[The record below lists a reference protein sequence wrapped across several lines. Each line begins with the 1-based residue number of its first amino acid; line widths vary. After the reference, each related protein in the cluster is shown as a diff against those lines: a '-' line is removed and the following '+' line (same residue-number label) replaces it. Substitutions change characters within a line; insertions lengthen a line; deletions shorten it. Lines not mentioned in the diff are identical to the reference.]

1 MVRSTL
7 MALLL
12 AVAAIPASATVI
24 TRDVELD
31 LDNLGLPS
39 SQIFTLF
46 SLDAPVT
53 VNAGDTLELNLTF
66 ARGES
71 LLVTDVGGDS
81 PREVFDFTF
90 GTAGSGDTINLTTTF
105 DFVGVTGNLFDNGLV
120 VSTSAAPRI
129 GTFTFSD
136 LTDTNF
142 GFEGL
147 SLSVFS
153 ESGND
158 SFIVDEISLL
168 ATINLFGQGTT
179 GPNAFTRAS
188 SVSEPPAILLML
200 SLMLLACRSR
210 LSH

>member
-1 MVRSTL
+1 MVRSAIL
-7 MALLL
+7 AVLL
-12 AVAAIPASATVI
+12 AVATIPASASVI

-31 LDNLGLPS
+31 LDNFGLPT

-53 VNAGDTLELNLTF
+53 VNGGDTLELNLSF

-71 LLVTDVGGDS
+71 LVVTDVAGDS
-81 PREVFDFTF
+81 PREVFDFTL
-90 GTAGSGDTINLTTTF
+90 GTAGTGETINLTTTF
-105 DFVGVTGNLFDNGLV
+105 DFVGVTGNLFDNSIE

-136 LTDTNF
+136 LTDSSF

-147 SLSVFS
+147 SLSIFS
-153 ESGND
+153 ETGND
-158 SFIVDEISLL
+158 SFVVDEISLL

-179 GPNAFTRAS
+179 GPTAFTQAS
-188 SVSEPPAILLML
+188 AVSEPPALLLMF
-200 SLMLLACRSR
+200 SMLLLLCRSR
-210 LSH
+210 SAQ